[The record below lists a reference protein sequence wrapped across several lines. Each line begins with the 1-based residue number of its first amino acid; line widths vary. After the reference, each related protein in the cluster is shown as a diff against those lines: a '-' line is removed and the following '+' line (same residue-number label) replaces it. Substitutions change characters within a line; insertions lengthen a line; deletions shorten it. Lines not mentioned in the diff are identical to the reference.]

1 MNSIPY
7 NARYAKLG
15 GEVWKVDFNISNL
28 IWRGVT
34 NLGLLRSCAYLFS
47 DSMSQEKIVGKTLVY
62 LFFIAVYQSNILALY
77 V

>member
-7 NARYAKLG
+7 NARYAKLSG
-15 GEVWKVDFNISNL
+15 IVRKVDFNISNL
-28 IWRGVT
+28 IRRGVA
-34 NLGLLRSCAYLFS
+34 NLCLLRSGTYLFS

-62 LFFIAVYQSNILALY
+62 LFFIAVYQSNILTLY